1 MRVRSNI
8 PLLRALF
15 LLPLLLL
22 LSACQPPPAANV
34 AGFML
39 AQRLDSLP
47 SPSLHQPPGALEGR
61 VLAGGRPLA
70 GAVVLVAERTGQA
83 HTATSDAAGRYRI
96 ENIPAD
102 EYVVAAVAP
111 GYVESALQNAWG
123 GPAPLRVRS
132 GAVTFPLSLQLTE
145 NPEGVLPGMTASI
158 AIVTSTAKNVLYVPT
173 TAIQGTGTST
183 DVQVMVDGTP
193 HSTPV
198 SIGLSTN
205 ASTEIVSGVQ
215 AGQVVVT
222 GVVNPVA
229 STGTTGGVGGL
240 TGRTGLGGGGQGGFT
255 GPRNGG

>member
-1 MRVRSNI
+1 MRYNI
-8 PLLRALF
+8 PMSRTLL

-39 AQRLDSLP
+39 AQRLHSLP

-61 VLAGGRPLA
+61 VLAGDLPLA

-102 EYVVAAVAP
+102 DYVVAAVAP

-132 GAVTFPLSLQLTE
+132 GQTTQAPDLPLSPLQE
-145 NPEGVLPGMTASI
+145 D
-158 AIVTSTAKNVLYVPT
+158 TSC
-173 TAIQGTGTST
+173 
-183 DVQVMVDGTP
+183 DRTP
-193 HSTPV
+193 
-198 SIGLSTN
+198 
-205 ASTEIVSGVQ
+205 
-215 AGQVVVT
+215 
-222 GVVNPVA
+222 
-229 STGTTGGVGGL
+229 
-240 TGRTGLGGGGQGGFT
+240 R
-255 GPRNGG
+255 R